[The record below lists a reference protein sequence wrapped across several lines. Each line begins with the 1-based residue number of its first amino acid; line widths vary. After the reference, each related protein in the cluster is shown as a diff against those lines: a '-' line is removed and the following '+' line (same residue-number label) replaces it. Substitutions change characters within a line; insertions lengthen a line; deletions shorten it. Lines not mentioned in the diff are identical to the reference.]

1 MNAGA
6 TSERIHETIRER
18 VLSAQLHPGDRLD
31 PASLAGPLASSTTP
45 VREALC
51 RLVGEGL
58 VETRPGSGF
67 HLPLLDEPELRDRI
81 AWSRYLSLIALRE
94 ASPEHLPQIAREP
107 GRKAAP
113 DRAEYYAHAIAR
125 RLEGLARAS
134 GNCEIVDTMA
144 RTNARLHAVRTGEPA
159 LFEDTAEE
167 LARLDAALREADTRR
182 LARLLNTWH
191 RRRERHAGQLVR
203 LRYRTQ

>member
-18 VLSAQLHPGDRLD
+18 ILSAQLHPGDRLD
-31 PASLAGPLASSTTP
+31 PASLACALAASTTP

-67 HLPLLDEPELRDRI
+67 HLPLLDEPGLRDRI
-81 AWSRYLSLIALRE
+81 AWSRSLSLLALRE
-94 ASPEHLPQIAREP
+94 APPEHLPRIAREP
-107 GRKAAP
+107 
-113 DRAEYYAHAIAR
+113 DREAGADPSEYYAQEVAR

-144 RTNARLHAVRTGEPA
+144 RTNARLHAVRMGEPA

-167 LARLDAALREADTRR
+167 LGRLDAALREADTRR
-182 LARLLNTWH
+182 LARHLNTWH

-203 LRYRTQ
+203 LRYRPQ